1 MATIGHQSLNT
12 TGNGTINDSNGFFMQ
27 QRPHSFIY
35 TFLFIALVI
44 AALSYLFHPDVGML
58 TLMVNGQPVT
68 DPWIHLAAVPS
79 AIVVLLLIGGLSV
92 LLFMGMGLM
101 LFMVALFFAMAG
113 VFIVAPFFWPVL
125 VIFFLLL
132 LLLSAGSNR

>member
-1 MATIGHQSLNT
+1 
-12 TGNGTINDSNGFFMQ
+12 MQ

-35 TFLFIALVI
+35 TILFIALVV

-58 TLMVNGQPVT
+58 QLMVNGQPVSE
-68 DPWIHLAAVPS
+68 PWVHLAAIPS
-79 AIVVLLLIGGLSV
+79 AIIVLLLIGGLSI

-101 LFMVALFFAMAG
+101 LFMVALFFAMFG

-125 VIFFLLL
+125 VVFFLLL
-132 LLLSAGSNR
+132 LLLSAGGGRSNR